1 MELRFFDDPVFFL
14 DVAAD
19 HLAEDPVQSTVVA
32 GVAARIADE
41 REAGRT
47 WPEGVPCWFAAVL
60 EGDEVLGTAM
70 RTAKFGSHP
79 AYLLPMPDEAAR
91 MLARELVER
100 GETMDAANGALP
112 AVEVFCDEL
121 ASLVGGRARVVQ
133 HTRLF
138 ELGELVEPEPVPG
151 RLRPATLDEVD
162 LVCGWYDAFMA
173 DADEQAGREPGESPH
188 EKVDPDEMGRRIERG
203 RIFVWEDASGEPVH
217 VTAASQPS
225 FGVSRIGPVYT
236 AREHRGQGIASTAV
250 AQVSRLLRDSGERA
264 CLFTDQANPTSN
276 KIYAALGYRPV
287 VDMANLVIVT

>member
-41 REAGRT
+41 REAGRA
-47 WPEGVPCWFAAVL
+47 WPEGVPCWFVAVL
-60 EGDEVLGTAM
+60 EGDQVLGTAM

-121 ASLVGGRARVVQ
+121 ASLVGGTARVGQ

-162 LVCGWYDAFMA
+162 LVLRVVRRVHGRRRR
-173 DADEQAGREPGESPH
+173 AGRTRAGGESAR
-188 EKVDPDEMGRRIERG
+188 EGRPGRDGPADRG
-203 RIFVWEDASGEPVH
+203 RPDL
-217 VTAASQPS
+217 
-225 FGVSRIGPVYT
+225 
-236 AREHRGQGIASTAV
+236 
-250 AQVSRLLRDSGERA
+250 RLGER
-264 CLFTDQANPTSN
+264 
-276 KIYAALGYRPV
+276 LG
-287 VDMANLVIVT
+287 